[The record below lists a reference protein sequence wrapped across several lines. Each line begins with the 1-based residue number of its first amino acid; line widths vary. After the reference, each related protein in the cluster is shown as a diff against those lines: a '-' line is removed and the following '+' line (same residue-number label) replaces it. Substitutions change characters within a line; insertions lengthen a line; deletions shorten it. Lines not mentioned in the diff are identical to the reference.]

1 MKYPVKLSAALV
13 CGLFFHFSIAAQ
25 DKLPIK
31 FGKVAIEDFD
41 VKSALIDS
49 STNAV
54 VVADLGNSEFIANSS
69 ELTFSLIFK
78 EKKRIKIINKNG
90 FYAATI
96 TIPLYVS
103 GNKSEIL
110 EDFDAFTYNLENGS
124 VIKTKV
130 EKSAVFTEKH
140 NKNWVYK
147 KFTFPALKEG
157 SIIEY
162 SYQVKSDFFF
172 NLQPWVFQT
181 EYPVL
186 WSQYNA
192 GIPEF
197 YKYVI
202 LSQGYQ
208 PFFINTVDKLKTSF
222 SFTEH
227 VQRELFSTS
236 TSSSAGGGSGLQS
249 FNIDGM
255 IDNHTWIMKNVPAI
269 KEEAFTTT
277 IRNSIAKIE
286 FQLSEVAFPNSPVH
300 NYMDTWQ
307 NVSEELRKDDEFGVP
322 INKANNWL
330 DDEVNGIVKTAV
342 GQKEKV
348 SKIYE
353 YVRDHYTCN
362 GNESYYINT
371 GLKDVV
377 KNKNGSVA
385 DINMLLIA
393 MLRNQKIEVDP
404 VILSTRS
411 HGFTHEF
418 YPLMDRFNY
427 VIAKVSFNNEVIYL
441 DASEPLLAFN
451 KLPLQAYNGHA
462 RIISNDALPVYFTAD
477 SLKESSNTMVII
489 INNDKGGME
498 GGFTSKPGYYNSL
511 SLRNKVAKTTIEEY
525 KKSIREN
532 YAEEIEITNVTIDS
546 LKLLNEPIA
555 INYDIKLKAF
565 GDADIVYFNP
575 MLAEAKKK
583 NPFIAAERFCP
594 VEMPYTI
601 DDIYTF
607 NMEIPKGYK
616 VDELPK
622 STRVKLNE
630 NEGMFEYLIS
640 ATETSI
646 QMRRRLVIK
655 KANFANEDYQTL
667 RDFYGFMVNK
677 EAEQIVFK
685 KIK

>member
-13 CGLFFHFSIAAQ
+13 CGLFFHFSIVAQ

-54 VVADLGNSEFIANSS
+54 VVADLGSSEFIANSS

-78 EKKRIKIINKNG
+78 EKKRIKIITKNG
-90 FYAATI
+90 FTAATI
-96 TIPLYVS
+96 SIPLYVS
-103 GNKSEIL
+103 GNKSETL
-110 EDFDAFTYNLENGS
+110 SDLDAFTYNIQNGNI
-124 VIKTKV
+124 VKTKI

-140 NKNWVYK
+140 NKNWIYK

-162 SYQVKSDFFF
+162 SYEVKSDFFF
-172 NLQPWVFQT
+172 NLQPWIFQS

-186 WSQYNA
+186 WSQYEA

-197 YKYVI
+197 YKYVT

-208 PFFINTVDKLKTSF
+208 PFFINTVKKSNTSF

-227 VQRELFSTS
+227 VERQ
-236 TSSSAGGGSGLQS
+236 GGGNLGNAAPLSSGLNS
-249 FNIDGM
+249 FKVDGM
-255 IDNHTWIMKNVPAI
+255 VDYHTWVMKNVPGL
-269 KEEAFTTT
+269 KEEPFTTT

-307 NVSEELRKDDEFGVP
+307 NVSEELKKDDEFGLP
-322 INKANNWL
+322 INKSNSWL
-330 DDEVNGIVKTAV
+330 DDEVNGIVKTAASK
-342 GQKEKV
+342 KEKV
-348 SKIYE
+348 KKIFE
-353 YVRDHYTCN
+353 YVRDHYSCN
-362 GNESYYINT
+362 GNSGYYTNAT
-371 GLKDVV
+371 LKDVV
-377 KNKNGSVA
+377 KNKNGSVG
-385 DINMLLIA
+385 DINLLLIA
-393 MLRNQKIEVDP
+393 MLRNQKIDVDP
-404 VILSTRS
+404 VILSTRD
-411 HGFTHEF
+411 HGFVHEF
-418 YPLMDRFNY
+418 YPLMGRYNY
-427 VIAKVSFNNEVIYL
+427 VIAKANIDNEVMYL
-441 DASEPLLAFN
+441 DATEPQLAFN
-451 KLPLQAYNGHA
+451 KLPLQVYNGQA
-462 RIISNDALPVYFTAD
+462 RIISTEALPVYFVAD

-511 SLRNKVAKTTIEEY
+511 GLRNKVAKTTIEEY

-583 NPFIAAERFCP
+583 NPFIAAERFYP